1 MYLGLGVLLLQGLQP
16 VALFGQVLDLV
27 LVLRQTALS
36 NLLLVHL
43 LDLQLGVVIPLLQ
56 LVIFVLEGLQLVRGL
71 RLLLLGGHALL
82 ETLVPADL
90 GQSFIKKEPF
100 HLLSQQRDPRLV
112 LPNLLVLEP
121 RLLDRRFQLRNFLLL
136 LVVLAVFAFQRV
148 VQRLDV

>member
-71 RLLLLGGHALL
+71 RLLLGGHALF

-90 GQSFIKKEPF
+90 GQSFIKKEPL
-100 HLLSQQRDPRLV
+100 HLLSQQ
-112 LPNLLVLEP
+112 
-121 RLLDRRFQLRNFLLL
+121 LDLSGQVTSIVPFFLMSFSSDFFICSGNRFKL
-136 LVVLAVFAFQRV
+136 
-148 VQRLDV
+148 